1 LAVDDLQSLS
11 STQLTNLSGPQLNAL
26 STAQLSVLLTSQLA
40 SLTPS
45 QISTLNTVNLK
56 SLTTSQFQALT
67 SQQIAGLTTRQVSNL
82 ETEDLLSLSST
93 QLRAMTVLGIGAL
106 RTEQIAALTTQLI
119 TYLSNTQIPGL
130 SSTNLNLLSTTQL
143 KSLTT
148 SQIANLSTRQIANM
162 STSALSALTSSQVLS
177 LTAMQIR
184 ALGAKVSVVGSA
196 TPVVLDLNG
205 DGIKTLSIEEG
216 VQFDILANGQMTQTG
231 WISPNDGLLVM
242 DRNGD
247 QIINDGSEL
256 FGSSTVLSDGSPS
269 PDGFAALGELDSTHD
284 GVINQSDISFGKL
297 RVWVDSNSDGQSTAN
312 EIKTLDELGIRQLN
326 LNTTPNDLRDQ
337 GNLVGLTS
345 TFETTDGLTHISA
358 DVWFSIEKPNDKGN
372 KNNALDDVVQ
382 KYGLNS
388 QVAQLSQAIA
398 SFAAESNLTTSYTA
412 DTNSLEVLRYSS
424 SIAML
429 PISAMVAE
437 VQRVKNMEQ
446 AGHSALPLAHNFKN
460 AYDEEVTQSLAC
472 FNGPM
477 FRA

>member
-1 LAVDDLQSLS
+1 
-11 STQLTNLSGPQLNAL
+11 
-26 STAQLSVLLTSQLA
+26 
-40 SLTPS
+40 
-45 QISTLNTVNLK
+45 
-56 SLTTSQFQALT
+56 
-67 SQQIAGLTTRQVSNL
+67 
-82 ETEDLLSLSST
+82 
-93 QLRAMTVLGIGAL
+93 
-106 RTEQIAALTTQLI
+106 
-119 TYLSNTQIPGL
+119 
-130 SSTNLNLLSTTQL
+130 
-143 KSLTT
+143 
-148 SQIANLSTRQIANM
+148 
-162 STSALSALTSSQVLS
+162 
-177 LTAMQIR
+177 MQIR

-284 GVINQSDISFGKL
+284 GVINQSDISFAKL

-326 LNTTPNDLRDQ
+326 LNPTPNDLRDQ
-337 GNLVGLTS
+337 GNLLGLTS
-345 TFETTDGLTHISA
+345 TFETTDGLTHVSA
-358 DVWFSIEKPNDKGN
+358 DVWFSIEKPNHKGN
-372 KNNALDDVVQ
+372 KNNASDEVIQ

-398 SFAAESNLTTSYTA
+398 SFAAESSLMTSYTY
-412 DTNSLEVLRYSS
+412 DTNSLEVLKYSS
-424 SIAML
+424 SMAML

-472 FNGPM
+472 FNGPL